1 MSYSGIKH
9 KLRVFISSKCGGK
22 YTIARKSLQKLLE
35 VTGLIETYVFE
46 TDPASSED
54 TQSAYLKYVDDSN
67 LCIFLVDNN
76 DGVPPAVLSEEKRA
90 KDKHLRLLYLFCDEN
105 KKEPTPMQEGIKASL
120 SQKYLVVHEFSD
132 IVSEAYDS
140 VMQDVIA
147 VYKIKDEPFSSEKG
161 EVEPTADKYLNPET
175 HSLMATSFS
184 KYPRVANV
192 LTKKILPVNPLKRDA
207 EATPL
212 ERLLSNHLQTVI
224 FEKPFYEGII
234 DSISSEVLKE
244 NNGEICEVLPLR
256 YQAQKYYYLTKY
268 DDCLTLLQQAIS
280 IVMEKK
286 SIPTWIA
293 NDIAID
299 IRYVQGRIDERNSA
313 ITLENPGQKLID
325 TSDEPVYFPYLDRQ
339 VENMQEE
346 IAKKYY
352 SQLTISP
359 YTTNYGGLDQIFA
372 PLANAFCIAE
382 IHGSIVQ
389 TEITRDRLISIYSML
404 CTLYEDHDLLVEYI
418 KLLIT
423 NRDAKKL
430 DAVIR
435 TYNQSIDI
443 LNGQDMDAISDCINN
458 MFNPVH
464 QIMSK
469 YLMASRLGYYMSDTA
484 YSVLYKKLIEYA
496 MRWVGDDSRIFN
508 VNTYIFDFFR
518 LNTHRAEGKDIVA
531 FVCEVFHHGLAR
543 FYMDCFKVLRNLD
556 FVTLEY
562 EDQIKVKE
570 ILIDVTSKENEH
582 LFGQYYSSAIIRFC
596 KTTDVPYED
605 LEAIIAEKDQY
616 FYKHMFLLEMSA
628 QRDRDFS
635 EHIKSYLEKARS
647 CNKTQGMNGAYSG
660 YAYESLD
667 VVYSIIKT
675 EAIVLNTEL
684 LKSIID
690 VGLETLS
697 SEKQTIQAKR
707 AAVNLLLLAYFRS
720 REQEEIWNEVS
731 KQMTA
736 NAAIFSVGKEMVF
749 FSKDTNHVLSFQYR
763 LFLHGSFESNYE
775 GLLDQLYSTDSSEAY
790 TIVQFLQIISDFLEC
805 AKDQLEDESLI
816 SAFLYYCIFMSQH
829 KERDVK
835 YHAVI
840 CLIELTNFVNA
851 KRLALFHLSQI
862 MDSGTQAVKIAILT
876 RLNQIQIN
884 EGDSYLKQI
893 INKGKADSNYLV
905 RYVAM
910 RENHKPSASK

>member
-1 MSYSGIKH
+1 
-9 KLRVFISSKCGGK
+9 
-22 YTIARKSLQKLLE
+22 
-35 VTGLIETYVFE
+35 
-46 TDPASSED
+46 
-54 TQSAYLKYVDDSN
+54 
-67 LCIFLVDNN
+67 
-76 DGVPPAVLSEEKRA
+76 
-90 KDKHLRLLYLFCDEN
+90 
-105 KKEPTPMQEGIKASL
+105 
-120 SQKYLVVHEFSD
+120 
-132 IVSEAYDS
+132 
-140 VMQDVIA
+140 
-147 VYKIKDEPFSSEKG
+147 
-161 EVEPTADKYLNPET
+161 
-175 HSLMATSFS
+175 
-184 KYPRVANV
+184 
-192 LTKKILPVNPLKRDA
+192 
-207 EATPL
+207 
-212 ERLLSNHLQTVI
+212 
-224 FEKPFYEGII
+224 
-234 DSISSEVLKE
+234 
-244 NNGEICEVLPLR
+244 
-256 YQAQKYYYLTKY
+256 
-268 DDCLTLLQQAIS
+268 
-280 IVMEKK
+280 
-286 SIPTWIA
+286 
-293 NDIAID
+293 
-299 IRYVQGRIDERNSA
+299 
-313 ITLENPGQKLID
+313 
-325 TSDEPVYFPYLDRQ
+325 
-339 VENMQEE
+339 
-346 IAKKYY
+346 
-352 SQLTISP
+352 
-359 YTTNYGGLDQIFA
+359 
-372 PLANAFCIAE
+372 
-382 IHGSIVQ
+382 
-389 TEITRDRLISIYSML
+389 
-404 CTLYEDHDLLVEYI
+404 
-418 KLLIT
+418 
-423 NRDAKKL
+423 
-430 DAVIR
+430 
-435 TYNQSIDI
+435 
-443 LNGQDMDAISDCINN
+443 
-458 MFNPVH
+458 
-464 QIMSK
+464 
-469 YLMASRLGYYMSDTA
+469 MSDTA

-496 MRWVGDDSRIFN
+496 MRWVGDDNRIFN

-531 FVCEVFHHGLAR
+531 FICEVFHHGLAR

-731 KQMTA
+731 KQMTD

-862 MDSGTQAVKIAILT
+862 MHSGTQAVKIAILT